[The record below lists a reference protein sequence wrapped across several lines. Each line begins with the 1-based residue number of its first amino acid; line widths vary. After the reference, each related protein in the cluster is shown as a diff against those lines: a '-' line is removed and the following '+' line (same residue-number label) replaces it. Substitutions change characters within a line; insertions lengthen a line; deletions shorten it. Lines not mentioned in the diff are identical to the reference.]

1 LSLSIIVFGVLVA
14 AVLSAA
20 VAGILLALGQWVGP
34 RKPSPVKEEPFET
47 GNPSEGAPRGRIP
60 VHFYRF
66 AILFVLFDVEI
77 AFFYP
82 WAVRYR
88 EYGWF
93 GFWEMLVFAGILL
106 LGYVYLWRRGVLEM
120 E

>member
-1 LSLSIIVFGVLVA
+1 MELMLTVL
-14 AVLSAA
+14 L
-20 VAGILLALGQWVGP
+20 GTLLGP
-34 RKPSPVKEEPFET
+34 RKTSPVKEMPFEC

-60 VHFYRF
+60 IHFYRV
-66 AILFVLFDVEI
+66 AILFVIFDVEI

-93 GFWEMLVFAGILL
+93 GFFEMLVFAGLLL
-106 LGYVYLWRRGVLEM
+106 LGFAYLWKRGVLEWD
-120 E
+120 